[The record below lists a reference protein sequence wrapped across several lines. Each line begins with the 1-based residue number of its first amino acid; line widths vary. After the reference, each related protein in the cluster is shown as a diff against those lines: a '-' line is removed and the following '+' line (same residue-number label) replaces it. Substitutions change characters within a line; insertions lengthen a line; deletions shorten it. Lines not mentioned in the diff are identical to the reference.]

1 MRRGWPA
8 LLLVVAGLA
17 TLVVAPGHAAPRTR
31 TIVDSAGRR
40 IEVPARIERVFAA
53 GPTAS
58 ILVYSL
64 APDRLVGWDRPL
76 PPAARPFLP
85 APYAAL
91 PTLGRLTGRGG
102 TANIEAVLA
111 AQPDVIV
118 DYGVVRPTYVSL
130 AERVQQQ
137 TGIPYVLIDGGL
149 SAIPRAYELLGRL
162 LDVPALATE
171 RGQYAARL
179 LRDVDER
186 VARVPHDVRPRV
198 YYGRGPQG
206 LQTGLEGSINV
217 ESLERLGVRNVAA
230 EHAGRGGLVTVSLE
244 QILAW
249 NPDVIVTIDAG
260 FAAAVGSDPRWRDVN
275 AVHRG
280 RVYLAPLLP
289 FPWID
294 FPPSVNRLIG
304 LAWLGRIFYPDV
316 FTEDLRQQARRFYA
330 LFYHR
335 GPDERQLREL
345 LSGTGRGGQ

>member
-1 MRRGWPA
+1 M
-8 LLLVVAGLA
+8 
-17 TLVVAPGHAAPRTR
+17 
-31 TIVDSAGRR
+31 
-40 IEVPARIERVFAA
+40 PARIERVFAA

-137 TGIPYVLIDGGL
+137 TGISYVLIDGGL

-171 RGQYAARL
+171 
-179 LRDVDER
+179 
-186 VARVPHDVRPRV
+186 P
-198 YYGRGPQG
+198 
-206 LQTGLEGSINV
+206 
-217 ESLERLGVRNVAA
+217 
-230 EHAGRGGLVTVSLE
+230 
-244 QILAW
+244 
-249 NPDVIVTIDAG
+249 G

-335 GPDERQLREL
+335 EPDERQLREL
-345 LSGTGRGGQ
+345 LSGTGRAGQ